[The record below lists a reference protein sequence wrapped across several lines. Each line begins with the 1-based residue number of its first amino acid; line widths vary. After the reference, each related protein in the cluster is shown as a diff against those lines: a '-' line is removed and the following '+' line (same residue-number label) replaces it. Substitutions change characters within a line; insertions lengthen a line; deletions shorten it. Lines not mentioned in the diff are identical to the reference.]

1 MAMKK
6 HQYSA
11 LFRFVTKFLKYFLL
25 TLVGFAIAYVMSMSV
40 GAQHLLIMILP
51 LFTGLV
57 WRAAIVLLCLVA
69 TTVVFESLR

>member
-1 MAMKK
+1 MKK
-6 HQYSA
+6 HQHGY
-11 LFRFVTKFLKYFLL
+11 LFNFVTKLLKYFLL
-25 TLVGFAIAYVMSMSV
+25 TLIGFAIAYVMSMSI

-57 WRAAIVLLCLVA
+57 WRAAIILLCLVA

>member
-6 HQYSA
+6 DQSSV
-11 LFRFVTKFLKYFLL
+11 LFRFVSKFMKYFLL
-25 TLVGFAIAYVMSMSV
+25 TLIGFAIAYVMSISI

-57 WRAAIVLLCLVA
+57 WRAAIILLCLVA